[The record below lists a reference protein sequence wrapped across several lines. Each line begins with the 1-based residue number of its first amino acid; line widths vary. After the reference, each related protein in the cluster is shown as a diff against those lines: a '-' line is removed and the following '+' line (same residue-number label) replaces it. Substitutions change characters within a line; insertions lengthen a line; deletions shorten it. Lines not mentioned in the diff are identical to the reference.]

1 MKIHPVS
8 TTTNSKP
15 LIARF
20 KKLLTIIIVFNNFL
34 GFFLV
39 IPADHHA
46 DVAKGL
52 VRRIFDSKS
61 RPGFPP
67 RPVDLS
73 RSLLRVRLL
82 L

>member
-8 TTTNSKP
+8 TTTNSRP

-34 GFFLV
+34 GFFLI

-52 VRRIFDSKS
+52 VRRVFLIQNHGRDS
-61 RPGFPP
+61 
-67 RPVDLS
+67 
-73 RSLLRVRLL
+73 RLVQ
-82 L
+82 

>member
-46 DVAKGL
+46 DVTKGL
-52 VRRIFDSKS
+52 VRRIFLIQKLKLQWKS
-61 RPGFPP
+61 
-67 RPVDLS
+67 
-73 RSLLRVRLL
+73 SLKRAAFQV
-82 L
+82 

>member
-52 VRRIFDSKS
+52 VRRIFLIQNHGRDS
-61 RPGFPP
+61 RF
-67 RPVDLS
+67 VQ
-73 RSLLRVRLL
+73 
-82 L
+82 

>member
-8 TTTNSKP
+8 TMTNSKP

-46 DVAKGL
+46 DVTKGL
-52 VRRIFDSKS
+52 VRRIF
-61 RPGFPP
+61 
-67 RPVDLS
+67 
-73 RSLLRVRLL
+73 
-82 L
+82 

>member
-8 TTTNSKP
+8 TTTNSRP
-15 LIARF
+15 LIARL

-34 GFFLV
+34 GFFLI

-52 VRRIFDSKS
+52 VRRVFLIQNHGRDS
-61 RPGFPP
+61 RL
-67 RPVDLS
+67 VQ
-73 RSLLRVRLL
+73 LRVLL
-82 L
+82 LL

>member
-8 TTTNSKP
+8 TMTNSKP

-46 DVAKGL
+46 DVTKGL
-52 VRRIFDSKS
+52 VRRIFL
-61 RPGFPP
+61 P